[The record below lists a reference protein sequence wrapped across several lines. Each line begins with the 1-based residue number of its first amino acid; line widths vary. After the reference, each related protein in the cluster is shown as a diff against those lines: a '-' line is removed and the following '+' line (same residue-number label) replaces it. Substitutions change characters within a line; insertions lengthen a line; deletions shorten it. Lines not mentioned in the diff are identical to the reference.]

1 MKSDTPLDYVAF
13 QLSPK
18 RSRCELVVSSG
29 GNTEKLASGLVK
41 PFVANLRVA
50 EEQVAMSVHSIK
62 LEIERQQNA
71 EVWFTKGTLERF
83 VRFVSTPEILELANT
98 FDTEMSQLESAR
110 RIYSQGTGQQLSGSG
125 GLGSGAAAAAD
136 ATKKELLRAI
146 DVRLLAVQQDLT
158 TACARATAAGFN
170 PDTVLDLQMFADYFG
185 ALRLNE
191 ACGKFISLCERRPDL
206 ILTWKAGGDD
216 PAIRS
221 SYGSDMSVDDE
232 PTSPDSLRFG
242 SRQPPRHEQQH
253 SGQQQE
259 TDASQKYQHPN
270 LATTLKPSFSLR
282 KSGEASTEPE
292 ERSKQ
297 NDPLATE
304 KEKKKE
310 SSCDAP
316 PSALDQ
322 ALSIAVSQPSRRL
335 SVQDRINLF
344 ENKQKEN
351 SGGKPA
357 VGKSIEIKRLSSDVS
372 SSASAAAVEKA
383 VLRRWSGASDM
394 SIDLSG
400 EKRDTESPLCT
411 PSSSVSHSKSED
423 QKDMA
428 GSGKPEFRSIPQW
441 VDDSAGSGG
450 EEIVE
455 ERQSAVSSDKSGEA
469 SEGGKSNSTLGVIGV
484 TAWKDQTRGK
494 TQSRS
499 FLNRAEDSRLDDLAN
514 SEPKF
519 RSLPSG
525 KAEEGRS
532 DNQPKFKGPE
542 KRDDLVKTEGQVLSE
557 AQVAGHK
564 DKGTSQPQFGY
575 FAGKGSDTRSA
586 IGPYQPSQVE
596 LSDQKEVGIRDDS
609 LAQTYSRAP
618 QRPVGKY
625 APQEG
630 GSGSRIRD
638 AFAAQHKG
646 VAGKVSSSQ
655 LRFESCL
662 ETEDIQKK
670 ELASAEKNS
679 GVTAIKLEGTGS
691 ERMKFDKQITASEL
705 IKKTQGRKDDSV
717 PVYGSNMAS
726 FHSKVATENQ
736 DGFDS
741 FSTPPPEHV
750 RVRQSKGN
758 QELNDE
764 LKMKANELEKLFA
777 EHKLR
782 APGDQSNTTWR
793 TRPIDRQNDSPAK
806 PCRKSSADTD
816 TAHLSHDGTLS
827 EPAESSK
834 NLAKFSDVPVVK
846 VVGGQDHNDVENMK
860 FSELN
865 FPDGS
870 RGKFYERYMQKR
882 DAKLREDWSSNRAEK
897 EAKLKAMQDSLERS
911 KSEMK
916 AKFSVSS
923 DRQDSVFS
931 ACRRAERLRSFNTR
945 SIMRREQQQLDF
957 GQSDDEGASDFPEKK
972 LYREDGSFTETSIV
986 DGLPKSKKSLPTKS
1000 LSSSTPRMTAA
1011 PVPRSATR
1019 ASSISGRRKMQS
1031 ENPVAQSVPNF
1042 SDLRK
1047 ENTKPSFTASRTTRP
1062 QLRNYTRSKSAN
1074 EDTSFVKEEKSRR
1087 SQSLRK
1093 SLANSA
1099 ECREPSPLNSEGI
1112 SLTTQNFYKDE
1123 TEQNSSFKY
1132 SKTSESKSFL
1142 KKASGMDLGA
1152 RTTFALQNTKMA
1164 SDITNDEDDFDDLAF
1179 EGEDSADLV
1188 KDEEEEEFET
1198 AVTKHQGEPELEQ
1211 ESLKLNFGSENGIV
1225 RSFAQVDSSLVA
1237 ELAAAVP
1244 SGFHPSENVQD
1255 SPGESPVSWNS
1266 RTHHSFAY
1274 SHETSDVDASVD
1286 SPVGSPA
1293 SWNSHS
1299 LSQTET
1305 DAARMRK
1312 KWGAAQK
1319 PMLVGNSSNN
1329 QSRKDMTRGFKRLLK
1344 FGRKSRG
1351 AETLVDW
1358 ISATTSEGDDDT
1370 EDGRDTAN
1378 RSSEDLRKSRMGS
1391 SQGHPSDDSF
1401 NESEFFN
1408 EQVQSLRSSIPAP
1421 PANFKLR
1428 EDHVSGSSIK
1438 APRSFFSL
1446 SSFRSKG
1453 SESKPR

>member
-1 MKSDTPLDYVAF
+1 M
-13 QLSPK
+13 
-18 RSRCELVVSSG
+18 
-29 GNTEKLASGLVK
+29 
-41 PFVANLRVA
+41 
-50 EEQVAMSVHSIK
+50 
-62 LEIERQQNA
+62 
-71 EVWFTKGTLERF
+71 
-83 VRFVSTPEILELANT
+83 
-98 FDTEMSQLESAR
+98 
-110 RIYSQGTGQQLSGSG
+110 
-125 GLGSGAAAAAD
+125 
-136 ATKKELLRAI
+136 
-146 DVRLLAVQQDLT
+146 RLLAVQQDLT
-158 TACARATAAGFN
+158 TACAHATAAGFN
-170 PDTVLDLQMFADYFG
+170 PDTVLDLQMFADRFG
-185 ALRLNE
+185 APRLNE
-191 ACGKFISLCERRPDL
+191 ACSKFISLCERRPDL
-206 ILTWKAGGDD
+206 IPTWKAGGDD
-216 PAIRS
+216 QAIRS
-221 SYGSDMSVDDE
+221 SYGSDMSIDDE
-232 PTSPDSLRFG
+232 PTSPDSLRIG
-242 SRQPPRHEQQH
+242 SHHPPRHEQQH
-253 SGQQQE
+253 TGRQPE
-259 TDASQKYQHPN
+259 ANASQKYQHPN
-270 LATTLKPSFSLR
+270 LAAPFKPSFSLR
-282 KSGEASTEPE
+282 KSVETSTEPE

-297 NDPLATE
+297 NDPPAPE
-304 KEKKKE
+304 KEKKQE
-310 SSCDAP
+310 SSSDAP
-316 PSALDQ
+316 PPALDQ
-322 ALSIAVSQPSRRL
+322 AQSIAVSQPSRRL

-357 VGKSIEIKRLSSDVS
+357 VGKSIEIKRLSSEVS

-400 EKRDTESPLCT
+400 EKKDTESPLCT

-423 QKDMA
+423 QKDTA
-428 GSGKPEFRSIPQW
+428 GSGKPDFRSIPRR
-441 VDDSAGSGG
+441 VDDSAGSGR
-450 EEIVE
+450 EEVIV
-455 ERQSAVSSDKSGEA
+455 ERQSTVSSDKSGEA

-484 TAWKDQTRGK
+484 TAWKDETRGK

-499 FLNRAEDSRLDDLAN
+499 FLTRAEDCSLNDLAN

-525 KAEEGRS
+525 NAGEGGL
-532 DNQPKFKGPE
+532 DNQPKFKNSE
-542 KRDDLVKTEGQVLSE
+542 KRDNLVKTEGQVLSE
-557 AQVAGHK
+557 AQVAGHR
-564 DKGTSQPQFGY
+564 DRGTSRPQFGN
-575 FAGKGSDTRSA
+575 FTGKGSDTSLA
-586 IGPYQPSQVE
+586 IGSYHPSQVE
-596 LSDQKEVGIRDDS
+596 LSDQMEEVGIRDDS
-609 LAQTYSRAP
+609 LAQTYLRVPQRSVGESAP
-618 QRPVGKY
+618 QD
-625 APQEG
+625 G

-638 AFAAQHKG
+638 AFTAKHKG
-646 VAGKVSSSQ
+646 VAGKVSPSQ
-655 LRFESCL
+655 LRLESFM

-670 ELASAEKNS
+670 ELASAEKCC
-679 GVTAIKLEGTGS
+679 GVTAIKLEETGP
-691 ERMKFDKQITASEL
+691 ERMKFDKQVTASEL
-705 IKKTQGRKDDSV
+705 IKKTQGRKGDSV
-717 PVYGSNMAS
+717 PVYGSNRAS
-726 FHSKVATENQ
+726 FHTIVATENQ

-777 EHKLR
+777 EHKMR
-782 APGDQSNTTWR
+782 APGDQPNTTRR
-793 TRPIDRQNDSPAK
+793 TRPVDRQNDSPAK
-806 PCRKSSADTD
+806 PYRKSSADTA
-816 TAHLSHDGTLS
+816 TAHLSDDSTLS
-827 EPAESSK
+827 EPAESLK

-846 VVGGQDHNDVENMK
+846 GVGGQDHNDAENKK

-865 FPDGS
+865 FPHGS

-911 KSEMK
+911 KSEMQ
-916 AKFSVSS
+916 AKFSGSS

-931 ACRRAERLRSFNTR
+931 ARRRAERLRSFNTR

-957 GQSDDEGASDFPEKK
+957 EESDDEEDASDFPEKK
-972 LYREDGSFTETSIV
+972 LYRADGSFTETSIV
-986 DGLPKSKKSLPTKS
+986 DGLPKSTQSKKSLPTKS

-1019 ASSISGRRKMQS
+1019 VSSISGRRKMQS
-1031 ENPVAQSVPNF
+1031 ENPLAQSVPNF

-1062 QLRNYTRSKSAN
+1062 QLRNYTRSKSTN

-1093 SLANSA
+1093 SLANST

-1123 TEQNSSFKY
+1123 AEQNSSFKY

-1142 KKASGMDLGA
+1142 KKGSGMDFGA
-1152 RTTFALQNTKMA
+1152 RTTIALQKTKMA
-1164 SDITNDEDDFDDLAF
+1164 SDITNDEDDFDELGF
-1179 EGEDSADLV
+1179 EAEDSADLV
-1188 KDEEEEEFET
+1188 KAEEEEQFET
-1198 AVTKHQGEPELEQ
+1198 VVIKHQGESEQDQ
-1211 ESLKLNFGSENGIV
+1211 ESLKLNFGSENGVV

-1237 ELAAAVP
+1237 ELAASVP

-1266 RTHHSFAY
+1266 RTHHSFGY
-1274 SHETSDVDASVD
+1274 SHEMSDIDASVD

-1319 PMLVGNSSNN
+1319 PMLVGNSSHN

-1401 NESEFFN
+1401 NESEYFN
-1408 EQVQSLRSSIPAP
+1408 EQGQFQSLRSSIPAP

>member
-310 SSCDAP
+310 M
-316 PSALDQ
+316 
-322 ALSIAVSQPSRRL
+322 SQPSRRL

-411 PSSSVSHSKSED
+411 PSSS
-423 QKDMA
+423 
-428 GSGKPEFRSIPQW
+428 
-441 VDDSAGSGG
+441 
-450 EEIVE
+450 EIVE

-575 FAGKGSDTRSA
+575 FAGKG
-586 IGPYQPSQVE
+586 IE

-717 PVYGSNMAS
+717 PVYRSNMAS

-816 TAHLSHDGTLS
+816 TTHLSHDGTLS

-834 NLAKFSDVPVVK
+834 NLAKFSD
-846 VVGGQDHNDVENMK
+846 K

-916 AKFSVSS
+916 AKFSGSS

-931 ACRRAERLRSFNTR
+931 ARRRAERLRSFNTR

-957 GQSDDEGASDFPEKK
+957 GHSDDEGASDFPEKK

-1031 ENPVAQSVPNF
+1031 ENPLAQSVPSF

-1093 SLANSA
+1093 SLVNSA
-1099 ECREPSPLNSEGI
+1099 ECKEPSPLNSEGI

-1123 TEQNSSFKY
+1123 NEQNSSFKY

-1142 KKASGMDLGA
+1142 KKVSGMDLGA
-1152 RTTFALQNTKMA
+1152 RTTFALQKTKMA

-1179 EGEDSADLV
+1179 EAEDSADLV
-1188 KDEEEEEFET
+1188 KDEEEEFET
-1198 AVTKHQGEPELEQ
+1198 AVTKHQSEPELDQ

-1274 SHETSDVDASVD
+1274 SHEMSDVDASVD

-1421 PANFKLR
+1421 PPNFKLR